1 MSYYKAIAPENV
13 KLRNRQIDRFNHGWR
28 LPMKSLCV
36 SVVIITNLIGFPY
49 LSVPRACSK
58 SETMS
63 AVASSPTDSLI
74 KL

>member
-1 MSYYKAIAPENV
+1 MSYYKEIAPEKV
-13 KLRNRQIDRFNHGWR
+13 KLRNRQMDRFNHGWR
-28 LPMKSLCV
+28 LLMKSLYII
-36 SVVIITNLIGFPY
+36 IITNLISFTY
-49 LSVPRACSK
+49 LLVLRACSK